1 MNSAQQT
8 TKKNNTRGKM
18 LAQGDSPGEAK
29 TKITHRNLKDASAKH
44 GCLFVKIKKRKNVDF
59 VLNSMAAR
67 AGGSFMRFAF

>member
-29 TKITHRNLKDASAKH
+29 TKITHRNLKDAPAKH
-44 GCLFVKIKKRKNVDF
+44 GCLFVSKKEKKKKKEKCRFCFKF
-59 VLNSMAAR
+59 H
-67 AGGSFMRFAF
+67 GG

>member
-1 MNSAQQT
+1 
-8 TKKNNTRGKM
+8 M